1 MSVGTSAENFAGAFF
16 LCNRKF
22 QGIPYYIKGTNV
34 ALGNSYEDIDCRE
47 RPHEARECAK
57 AHFFYLTADSQK
69 AGKMYRQYSGNRG
82 IIPPFISYLVQKEI
96 PAAG

>member
-1 MSVGTSAENFAGAFF
+1 MSGEASAENFAGAFF
-16 LCNRKF
+16 C
-22 QGIPYYIKGTNV
+22 
-34 ALGNSYEDIDCRE
+34 
-47 RPHEARECAK
+47 
-57 AHFFYLTADSQK
+57 LTADSQK

>member
-1 MSVGTSAENFAGAFF
+1 MKQKALRAGDAHSHEDEECRKRLRSA
-16 LCNRKF
+16 RK
-22 QGIPYYIKGTNV
+22 
-34 ALGNSYEDIDCRE
+34 
-47 RPHEARECAK
+47 CAK